1 MGLNN
6 ISPYIFIVLKFTN
19 QEKGLWLCPYCEQII
34 HIYASNVFNIDVLEH
49 DINIFSATHSGGKE
63 FAVTSSPLRYSC
75 KSTVYF
81 PVTLSHRINAACI
94 EKVWLCAL
102 CLDSTRTGAWLKCQS
117 SGSVEASVPFS
128 LLFFAVSQFLLCIIQ
143 YRWISCI
150 PNQIE
155 PVENNCY
162 FFHKQVQPLMW
173 ILQAELKKNFPSIRL
188 N

>member
-94 EKVWLCAL
+94 EKVWLVHDVWIVL
-102 CLDSTRTGAWLKCQS
+102 ELEPGW
-117 SGSVEASVPFS
+117 SVKAVGLWRQAYLFHFSFS
-128 LLFFAVSQFLLCIIQ
+128 LSVNSSCVSF
-143 YRWISCI
+143 STD
-150 PNQIE
+150 E
-155 PVENNCY
+155 
-162 FFHKQVQPLMW
+162 
-173 ILQAELKKNFPSIRL
+173 
-188 N
+188 